1 MDTISAISMTVAARA
16 SARLPKGSPT
26 RYPPPQPRRLQTPS
40 YIDRLLSYGWG
51 SALFLLAKQL
61 QLPRW
66 QFVGGGG
73 EEFGDS
79 VRTQRRHA
87 FKIGLLVIP
96 LICGMAVHPGF
107 SKGGKSIG
115 HAYVKSAAR
124 PSGTSAKQAPHSGNQ
139 GPAKTDIA
147 HATVTHSSDRPN
159 DIDTRITVQPRRLG
173 KSVYPNTGPP
183 AELPFARKPYHPRTL
198 SALPRTPY
206 PPIRNAIGLP
216 ISPRGTVG
224 PHDGSHPNS
233 LRASPSLV
241 SPAVPNTAT
250 GRLVRAAV
258 PRSTPN
264 FVTLGAGRGAISGT
278 GLAPRH
284 QGPSQIGRPKAVAG
298 INGTT
303 IKPVR

>member
-1 MDTISAISMTVAARA
+1 
-16 SARLPKGSPT
+16 
-26 RYPPPQPRRLQTPS
+26 
-40 YIDRLLSYGWG
+40 
-51 SALFLLAKQL
+51 
-61 QLPRW
+61 
-66 QFVGGGG
+66 
-73 EEFGDS
+73 
-79 VRTQRRHA
+79 VRTRRRHA
-87 FKIGLLVIP
+87 FTIGLLVIP
-96 LICGMAVHPGF
+96 LICSMAVYPGF
-107 SKGGKSIG
+107 AKGGKSTG

-139 GPAKTDIA
+139 GPAKTDTA
-147 HATVTHSSDRPN
+147 HTTVTRSGDRPS

-173 KSVYPNTGPP
+173 KSVIPDTGHPHP
-183 AELPFARKPYHPRTL
+183 VERNPYHPRTL
-198 SALPRTPY
+198 SALPHAPY
-206 PPIRNAIGLP
+206 SPIRNAIGLP

-224 PHDGSHPNS
+224 PRDGSHPNS
-233 LRASPSLV
+233 FRASPTLV

-250 GRLVRAAV
+250 SRLIGTGTAV

-264 FVTLGAGRGAISGT
+264 FVTLGAGGGAISGT